1 MKTPVLHAPSQ
12 LRWAVDIGPERV
24 AAVAGLRESNGRIR
38 VLGAGEAAS
47 VGFGGGRVRHA
58 GDATESVAD
67 ALRKAERSSGAKASD
82 ILYTCCETGLA
93 SHWQGGARLLGGEGQ
108 IRTQDVRQAREI
120 AERIVSRFERRILYA
135 KELYCIV
142 DDRDT
147 MANPVGV
154 FGRKLEAVVHIVTVE
169 ATQLEMLQK
178 IFRRAGFVG
187 AQPVL
192 SIVSSAAAI
201 SENEDPIARRVLIDA
216 SRDVVS
222 VCAQRAGV
230 LWRCAASG
238 GEGGAADV
246 ASLIASVEKD
256 CECEREVLL
265 TGARAEDGTYLQELE
280 KSLGRPVRTV
290 GPVDAPGLEWPRY
303 AALVGLFKVQLNSR
317 RPSLLKVRRGALAE
331 VRNRATAFFNEYF

>member
-1 MKTPVLHAPSQ
+1 MKTPVLRAPSQ
-12 LRWAVDIGPERV
+12 VRWVVDIGPERV
-24 AAVAGLRESNGRIR
+24 AAVAGQRESNGRIR
-38 VLGAGEAAS
+38 VLGAGEASS
-47 VGFGGGRVRHA
+47 VGFSGGRVKHA

-82 ILYTCCETGLA
+82 ILYTCCDTGLV
-93 SHWQGGARLLGGEGQ
+93 SHWQGGGRLLGGEGQ
-108 IRTQDVRQAREI
+108 IRTQDVRLAREI

-135 KELYCIV
+135 KELYFIV
-142 DDRDT
+142 DERDT
-147 MANPVGV
+147 MVNPVGV

-169 ATQLEMLQK
+169 ATHLEMLQK

-201 SENEDPIARRVLIDA
+201 SENEDPIARRVLVDA
-216 SRDVVS
+216 SREVVS
-222 VCAQRAGV
+222 VCAQKAGV
-230 LWRCAASG
+230 LWRCASG
-238 GEGGAADV
+238 SEGGAADI
-246 ASLIASVEKD
+246 AGLIASVEKD
-256 CECEREVLL
+256 CECEREILL
-265 TGARAEDGTYLQELE
+265 TGSRAEDESYRQELE
-280 KSLGRPVRTV
+280 KSIGRPVRTV

-317 RPSLLKVRRGALAE
+317 RPSLLKVRKGALAE